1 MGVVPGANDRAA
13 HGTDALTRG
22 GVGRPASPSG
32 ASFKSTPGTVD
43 SGATPQRTT
52 VIFTSHTYLVFFAVV
67 FLLYWGC
74 RRRELQNAL
83 LLLGSYVFYGWIH
96 PWFCLLV
103 AGSTL
108 LDWGCALGMERRPAQ
123 RRLFLA
129 ASLVGNLGLLGT
141 FKYAGFLA
149 ENLRRA
155 ADALGLGLDP
165 VSFQVLL
172 PVGISFYTFQTL
184 SYTIDVYRGA
194 MRARTSLL
202 DVALFVAF
210 FPQLVAGPIERAA
223 RLLPQI
229 ERARVLRWQVFRSAW
244 PLLVRGYLKKLVVA
258 DNVAVFAD
266 KVFLLDAPSLSLLCA
281 GTLAFALQILAD
293 FSAYT
298 DIARGSARLLGFEL
312 SRNFDAP
319 YLAISPSD
327 FWRRWHI
334 SFSTWI
340 RDYLYIPLG
349 GSRVGRGWA
358 FAGVLALTLGLSGLW
373 HGAAWHFVAWGLYH
387 AALVF
392 AYHRLGLGGRWRPTG
407 ALQHAVA
414 WAAMSCFTLF
424 GWLLFRA
431 PSLGWLGRALFGGA
445 AGLSGDEW
453 ATALTVLAFVA
464 LYALPL
470 AAFHL
475 ADRAS
480 PRMGW
485 AQPALHGAAL
495 ALLLFF
501 FRESGQDFIYFQF

>member
-1 MGVVPGANDRAA
+1 M
-13 HGTDALTRG
+13 
-22 GVGRPASPSG
+22 
-32 ASFKSTPGTVD
+32 
-43 SGATPQRTT
+43 
-52 VIFTSHTYLVFFAVV
+52 IFTSRTYLVFLALV
-67 FLLYWGC
+67 FVLYWGC

-83 LLLGSYVFYGWIH
+83 LLVGSYVFYGWIH

-103 AGSTL
+103 AASTL
-108 LDWGCALGMERRPAQ
+108 LDYGCALGMERRPAQ

-129 ASLVGNLGLLGT
+129 ASLAGNLGLLGY
-141 FKYAGFLA
+141 FKYSGFLA
-149 ENLRRA
+149 ESLSRA
-155 ADALGLGLDP
+155 LDALGLGLDP
-165 VSFQVLL
+165 FTFQVLL

-194 MRARTSLL
+194 IRARTSLL
-202 DVALFVAF
+202 DVALFVAL
-210 FPQLVAGPIERAA
+210 FPQLVAGPIERAK

-229 ERARVLRWQVFRSAW
+229 ERPRRFRWEVFRSAW

-266 KVFLLDAPSLSLLCA
+266 KVFLLDEPSLSLLCA

-298 DIARGSARLLGFEL
+298 DLARGSARLLGFEL
-312 SRNFDAP
+312 SANFDAP

-334 SFSTWI
+334 SFSSWI

-349 GSRVGRGWA
+349 GSRVGKGWA
-358 FAGVLALTLGLSGLW
+358 FAGVVTATLGLSGLW

-387 AALVF
+387 AALVY

-407 ALQHAVA
+407 ALRSAAA

-424 GWLLFRA
+424 GWLIFRA
-431 PSLGWLGRALFGGA
+431 PDLGWLGRALFGSAPGA
-445 AGLSGDEW
+445 SGDGW
-453 ATALTVLAFVA
+453 AAALTVLTFVA

-470 AAFHL
+470 AAFPL
-475 ADRAS
+475 VDRAAHRVS
-480 PRMGW
+480 W
-485 AQPALHGAAL
+485 AQPVLHGAAL
-495 ALLLFF
+495 ALILFL